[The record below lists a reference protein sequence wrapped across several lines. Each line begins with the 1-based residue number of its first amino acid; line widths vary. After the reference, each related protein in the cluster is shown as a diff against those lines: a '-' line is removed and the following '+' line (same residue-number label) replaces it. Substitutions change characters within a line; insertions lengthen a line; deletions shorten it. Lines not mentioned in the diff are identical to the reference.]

1 MNLDRIITD
10 TQIMNGQPILKDRNM
25 SYRKALAIISTYK
38 DQDEMKSHYPE
49 LDEEDIRQ
57 VLAFSA
63 ANSVEI

>member
-1 MNLDRIITD
+1 MNLDRIVTD
-10 TQIMNGQPILKDRNM
+10 PATMNGQPFLKDRNM

-38 DQDEMKSHYPE
+38 DQEELKAHYPE

>member
-38 DQDEMKSHYPE
+38 DQAEMKSHYPE